1 MRGARVPAI
10 SISPSSHCLPP
21 FMASFITARR
31 QYCSSQSTVRSRP
44 LGFNDGDDGHH
55 HFHHDSATKYWDNFY
70 KRHQNKFFKD
80 RHYLEK
86 DWGRFFS
93 DDNTMSPNGKVVL
106 EVGCG
111 AGNTLFPL
119 VTTYPKLFVHA
130 CDFSPHAIT
139 LVKSHVD
146 FNEERINAFV
156 CNVVNDDLCN
166 RIMPSS
172 IDVITLVFMLS
183 AVCPK
188 KMPLILQNLKK
199 VLKPNGHVLL
209 RDYAIGD
216 YAQVKLQNR
225 NQMIDENFY
234 VRGDGT
240 CSFYFSEDFLSTLFI
255 RAGFSIVDM
264 NIYCRQI
271 ENRSR
276 NIAMGRYA
284 MDTCRFQPA
293 WIMMFPIKSAR
304 GTKHLHYPM
313 D

>member
-1 MRGARVPAI
+1 MMVMIVITTSTTAP
-10 SISPSSHCLPP
+10 PSTGTTST
-21 FMASFITARR
+21 STTKTSSSRIDITWRR
-31 QYCSSQSTVRSRP
+31 TGGDSSLTIIQC
-44 LGFNDGDDGHH
+44 F
-55 HFHHDSATKYWDNFY
+55 
-70 KRHQNKFFKD
+70 
-80 RHYLEK
+80 
-86 DWGRFFS
+86 
-93 DDNTMSPNGKVVL
+93 PNGKVVL

-111 AGNTLFPL
+111 AGNTIFPL

-130 CDFSPHAIT
+130 CDFSPHAIM
-139 LVKSHVD
+139 LVKSHSD

-156 CNVVNDDLCN
+156 CNVVNDNLCN

-209 RDYAIGD
+209 RDYATGD
-216 YAQVKLQNR
+216 YAQVELQNR
-225 NQMIDENFY
+225 NRMISENFY

-276 NIAMGRYA
+276 NITMGRYVQFLII
-284 MDTCRFQPA
+284 TLPLKCVLPVT
-293 WIMMFPIKSAR
+293 S
-304 GTKHLHYPM
+304 L
-313 D
+313 